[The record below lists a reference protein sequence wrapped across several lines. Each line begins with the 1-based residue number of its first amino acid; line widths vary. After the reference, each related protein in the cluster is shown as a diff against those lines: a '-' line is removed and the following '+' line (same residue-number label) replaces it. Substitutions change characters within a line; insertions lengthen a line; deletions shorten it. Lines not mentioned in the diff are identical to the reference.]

1 MTISR
6 NTRTLAIWGLG
17 REGLAALAWMRER
30 YPSCAVT
37 ILNDTPLADAP
48 DNVPVLIGEDAA
60 QALRNGRFEVVI
72 KSPGVSFYRPEIAA
86 ARARG
91 TRFTSGVNLW
101 FRDNPAASTIAVTG
115 TKGKST
121 TVRLLHHMLQQA
133 GMDVALIGNVGV
145 AALGQKPG
153 RDLTVLELS
162 SYQIA
167 DLYAAPN
174 IALVTNLYV
183 DHTPWHGDVEQYHH
197 DKLRLIANPTTIA
210 VLNANSERLVE
221 KAADRPNAIW
231 YGRADAYHVQGGQL
245 MHGAHLIS
253 TSTFPLRGAHN
264 LENLAA
270 ACTVCDLVGVTSVRQ
285 RVDLSGFAQLR
296 HRLEEFRGADGRLC
310 VNDSISTV
318 PEATLMALGAYASEK
333 VVLFVGGNDRGQDHA
348 HLLNYLAKARNIDRV
363 VLLPDTGARIAQ
375 EMSALAFDFPVYQA
389 ATLAQGVEQA
399 FATSSPNSVF
409 LLSPAAP
416 SFGHFRDFEARGD
429 QFIQL
434 CGRPGQSGS

>member
-6 NTRTLAIWGLG
+6 STRSLAIWGLG

-37 ILNDTPLADAP
+37 ILNDAPLADAP
-48 DNVPVLIGEDAA
+48 DGVPVLIGEDAA
-60 QALRNGRFEVVI
+60 QAVRDGRFEVVI
-72 KSPGVSFYRPEIAA
+72 KSPGVSLYRPEIAA
-86 ARARG
+86 ARKKG

-121 TVRLLHHMLQQA
+121 TVRLLHHMLTKA

-183 DHTPWHGDVEQYHH
+183 DHTPWHGGVEQYHH
-197 DKLRLIANPTTIA
+197 DKLRLIANPMTIA
-210 VLNANSERLVE
+210 VLNANSDRLVE
-221 KAADRPNAIW
+221 RVGERTNSIW
-231 YGRADAYHVQGGQL
+231 YGRDDAYHVRGGRL
-245 MHGAHLIS
+245 MHGEHVIDTA
-253 TSTFPLRGAHN
+253 TFPLRGVHN

-285 RVDLSGFAQLR
+285 RVDLNGFAQLR
-296 HRLEEFRGADGRLC
+296 HRLEEFRGRDGRLC

-318 PEATLMALGAYASEK
+318 PEATLVALGAYADRK
-333 VVLFVGGNDRGQDHA
+333 VALFLGGTDRGQDHA
-348 HLLNYLAKARNIDRV
+348 SLLDHLSRADNIACLI
-363 VLLPDTGARIAQ
+363 LLPDTGERIAQ
-375 EMSALAFDFPVYQA
+375 ELRAHTLGFPVHQTSSLA
-389 ATLAQGVEQA
+389 AGVEAA
-399 FATSSPNSVF
+399 FASASQDTVF

-416 SFGHFRDFEARGD
+416 SFGHFRDFEERGD
-429 QFIQL
+429 QFINL
-434 CGRPGQSGS
+434 CR

>member
-1 MTISR
+1 MTISK
-6 NTRTLAIWGLG
+6 NTRTVAIWGLG

-37 ILNDTPLADAP
+37 ILNDTPLSEAP
-48 DNVPVLIGEDAA
+48 DNVPALIGDDAA
-60 QALRNGRFEVVI
+60 QALRSGRFEVVI
-72 KSPGVSFYRPEIAA
+72 KSPGVSLYRPEIAA
-86 ARARG
+86 ARAKG

-101 FRDNPAASTIAVTG
+101 FRDNPSASTIAVTG

-121 TVRLLHHMLQQA
+121 TVRLLHHMLKQA

-145 AALGQKPG
+145 AALGQRPG

-174 IALVTNLYV
+174 IALVTNLYI
-183 DHTPWHGDVEQYHH
+183 DHTPWHGGVEQYHL

-210 VLNANSERLVE
+210 VLNANSDRLVE
-221 KAADRPNAIW
+221 KVGDRTNSIW
-231 YGRADAYHVQGGQL
+231 YGRADAYHALGGQL
-245 MHGAHLIS
+245 LHGEHLVE

-270 ACTVCDLVGVTSVRQ
+270 ACTVCDLVGVTGVRQ

-296 HRLEEFRGADGRLC
+296 HRLEEFRGRDGRLC

-318 PEATLMALGAYASEK
+318 PEATLMALGAYASQK
-333 VVLFVGGNDRGQDHA
+333 VALFLGGNDRGQDHDT
-348 HLLNYLAKARNIDRV
+348 LLDHLAKARNIDCV

-375 EMSALAFDFPVYQA
+375 EMSAATFNFPVHKA
-389 ATLAQGVEQA
+389 ASLAEGVELA
-399 FATSSPNSVF
+399 FATASQSTVF

-416 SFGHFRDFEARGD
+416 SFGHFRDFEERGD
-429 QFIQL
+429 RFIDL
-434 CGRPGQSGS
+434 CV